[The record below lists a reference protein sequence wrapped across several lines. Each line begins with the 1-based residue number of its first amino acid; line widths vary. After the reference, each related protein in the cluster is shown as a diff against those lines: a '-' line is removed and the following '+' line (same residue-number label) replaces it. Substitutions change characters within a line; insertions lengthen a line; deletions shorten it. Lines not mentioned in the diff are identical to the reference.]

1 MMAREVRL
9 DPRSRDSGRLGCAA
23 LVLAVALMVSGP
35 ISPRFWPEARVT
47 SGALGVF
54 ALILHQLWQ
63 ASRYRCPSC
72 GERLKER
79 ICVRGEAP
87 GDGNDSGPL
96 HYACPRCDVEWDTG
110 REWSTRGD

>member
-1 MMAREVRL
+1 MAREVRL

-47 SGALGVF
+47 FGALGVF
-54 ALILHQLWQ
+54 ALILHQIWQ

-72 GERLKER
+72 GDRLKESIYINSR
-79 ICVRGEAP
+79 AP
-87 GDGNDSGPL
+87 GDRENWGPI
-96 HYACPRCDVEWDTG
+96 HYVCPRCDVEWDTG
-110 REWSTRGD
+110 SEWNDRGD